1 MSLRHGRSRI
11 AWKPF
16 YSVCYFAP
24 RKNTAAILSPSQPA
38 DHFIKFPLRFKFI
51 PNSAFHGHSSRTL
64 LKKATN
70 SFGHLNMTSTLK
82 QLDSK

>member
-1 MSLRHGRSRI
+1 MLLRHGRSRI
-11 AWKPF
+11 VWKPF

-24 RKNTAAILSPSQPA
+24 GKKTAAILSPSQPA
-38 DHFIKFPLRFKFI
+38 DHSITFLLRFKFI
-51 PNSAFHGHSSRTL
+51 PNPTFHGHSFRTL

-70 SFGHLNMTSTLK
+70 SFGDLNLTSTLK